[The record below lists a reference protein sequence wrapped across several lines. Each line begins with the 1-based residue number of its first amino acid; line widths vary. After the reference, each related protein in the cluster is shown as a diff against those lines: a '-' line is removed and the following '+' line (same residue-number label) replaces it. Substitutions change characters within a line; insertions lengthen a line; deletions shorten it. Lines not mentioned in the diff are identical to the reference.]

1 MPSAEDR
8 VRAAFPTDARFGD
21 TAAAVLKTLGCL
33 RILPLGANCQL
44 THQHIPDGSDGEKC
58 SPSRS
63 ALGSFLWKCCAYQ
76 VFLLLQTKDQTGQT
90 KAHSPGCAF
99 NWETGLSSK
108 SLWRGRVSPQP
119 QERVMTQFLCI
130 FMHFMGTQKEIF
142 TDESIQNTNRMP
154 SFCDSDAS
162 WEQAS
167 HTFPP
172 NLECVWDPCALRA
185 IWGAGPSL
193 GGILRAEP
201 PDPDKTSLEGPGY
214 ESQQEMSPMWFCT
227 DNRQQEEMTPSV
239 LCSKAL
245 SVPPWA

>member
-1 MPSAEDR
+1 MALIASLLISTFQMALMERNALHPALPWGH
-8 VRAAFPTDARFGD
+8 FFGN
-21 TAAAVLKTLGCL
+21 AVHIKFSSFSKP
-33 RILPLGANCQL
+33 RIKP
-44 THQHIPDGSDGEKC
+44 
-58 SPSRS
+58 
-63 ALGSFLWKCCAYQ
+63 
-76 VFLLLQTKDQTGQT
+76 GQT

-99 NWETGLSSK
+99 DWETGLSSK

-154 SFCDSDAS
+154 SFCESEAS

-214 ESQQEMSPMWFCT
+214 ESQQEMSPMRFCT